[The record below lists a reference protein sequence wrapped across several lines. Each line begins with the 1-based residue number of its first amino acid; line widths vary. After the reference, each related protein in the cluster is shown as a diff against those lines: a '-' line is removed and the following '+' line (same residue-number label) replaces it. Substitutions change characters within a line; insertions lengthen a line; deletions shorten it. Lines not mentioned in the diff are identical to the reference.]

1 MCGSAL
7 FIFHTVSSLTWHV
20 LALWAGFVGFALFFC
35 LGMMFTLWLMQV
47 QINAGAFGTIRSMM
61 HNLLFRNMIDLRDD
75 LSVVVGRIPL
85 IWAGET
91 LFLTLLRRLKYF
103 ISP

>member
-1 MCGSAL
+1 M
-7 FIFHTVSSLTWHV
+7 V
-20 LALWAGFVGFALFFC
+20 
-35 LGMMFTLWLMQV
+35 FTLWLMQV

-61 HNLLFRNMIDLRDD
+61 HDLLFRNMIDLRDD